1 MTIKI
6 TIIGREQVLLN
17 FIEYMK
23 IQSDQG
29 VPIRSMT
36 RHILGLYHG
45 QKNAKKFR
53 RLLSGATVEL
63 KHLYEWLDFVTV
75 QKEHPDG

>member
-1 MTIKI
+1 VS
-6 TIIGREQVLLN
+6 REQVLLD

-23 IQSDQG
+23 NQSDQG

-45 QKNAKKFR
+45 QPNAKKFR

-63 KHLYEWLDFVTV
+63 KHIYEWLDFVV
-75 QKEHPDG
+75 QQPEEFNG

>member
-1 MTIKI
+1 
-6 TIIGREQVLLN
+6 
-17 FIEYMK
+17 
-23 IQSDQG
+23 
-29 VPIRSMT
+29 MT